1 MQKQFKLRAN
11 SRVGISD
18 KDANVYGQHILSL
31 MKKKKASIVKPEEL
45 VKDAKQK
52 NTPYHGYFQWDNTKA
67 GAEYR
72 KEQAR
77 DLLRNIV
84 EVEIVSDKKQD
95 RQVEVRSF
103 HVVSENNE
111 RGYSPLEHVL
121 SSKDLT
127 NQVLER
133 ALKEA
138 KSWSARYKI
147 YSELA
152 DIRKKI
158 DEVAVKLIK

>member
-138 KSWSARYKI
+138 KSWSARYKM